1 MVMYDLGTCML
12 FVLWCHAFAAVE
24 GRSRS
29 CSYALEKLWTKDFE
43 LYLEENRKRLIT
55 S

>member
-29 CSYALEKLWTKDFE
+29 CSYALEKLWTKGFWT
-43 LYLEENRKRLIT
+43 LLEENIERD
-55 S
+55 